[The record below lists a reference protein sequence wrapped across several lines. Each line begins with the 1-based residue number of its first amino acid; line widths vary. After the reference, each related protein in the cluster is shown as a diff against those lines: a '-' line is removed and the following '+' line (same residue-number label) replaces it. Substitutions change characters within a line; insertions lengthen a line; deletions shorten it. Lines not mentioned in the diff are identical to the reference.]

1 MKCAVSEVHLQNK
14 DNLISS
20 LTAEHAGIALG
31 LHLPRVTIVFINIHD
46 GISQLALYPQQSEDV
61 IHVLRLDQDM
71 HC

>member
-31 LHLPRVTIVFINIHD
+31 LHLPRVTID